1 MEKNEARFA
10 LQYDNSLPG
19 FFSLL
24 DFCLSSGLRPR
35 TFIRELPH
43 RPLAK
48 AADQGDLFACAEHE
62 CLYGIEETLHVPI
75 TNGSARLIESIERS
89 FAPALLDLKYA
100 FLSETPIEAHA
111 VEFARKALE
120 GGGSSMSDESD
131 PDIKAV
137 LTAARKTRK
146 EIHCFLGLLRF
157 EPGSDACF
165 QARFEPDC
173 DIAEELLPHFK
184 RRFGSTLF
192 RIIDMR
198 RDKMVGTGD
207 LRVSASNDGTPDS
220 SDHAVELWKLYYASA
235 ENPDRA
241 NPKLRLMHMPR
252 RYWRY
257 LPEVED
263 PHAPS
268 EP

>member
-1 MEKNEARFA
+1 MEKHETRIA

-24 DFCLSSGLRPR
+24 DFCLSAGVRPR
-35 TFIRELPH
+35 TFIRVLPH
-43 RPLAK
+43 RPRAP
-48 AADQGDLFACAEHE
+48 AADQGELFACAERDGRF
-62 CLYGIEETLHVPI
+62 GIDETLHVPI
-75 TNGSARLIESIERS
+75 TDGSARLIESIERS
-89 FAPALLDLKYA
+89 HGPALPELKYA

-131 PDIKAV
+131 PDVKAV
-137 LTAARKTRK
+137 LAAARKTRK

-157 EPGSDACF
+157 EPGSDDCF

-198 RDKMVGTGD
+198 RDKMVGTGGTH
-207 LRVSASNDGTPDS
+207 VTASNQGNPEAPDR
-220 SDHAVELWKLYYASA
+220 DVDLWKLYYAST

-257 LPEVED
+257 LPEVNE
-263 PHAPS
+263 PHGPS